1 MALAANEISVNVPD
15 ISLPSMKKG
24 DDDYQALA
32 EDQDTENQEGK
43 LKD

>member
-15 ISLPSMKKG
+15 ISLPNMRKG
-24 DDDYQALA
+24 DDNYQQLVD
-32 EDQDTENQEGK
+32 EQDTENQEGK